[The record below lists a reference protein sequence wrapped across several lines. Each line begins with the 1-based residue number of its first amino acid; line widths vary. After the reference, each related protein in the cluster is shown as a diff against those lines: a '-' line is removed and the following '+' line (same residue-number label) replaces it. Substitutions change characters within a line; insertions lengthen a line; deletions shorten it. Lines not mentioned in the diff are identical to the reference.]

1 MKEEDKKSFFIVNEK
16 IDVIKVKQELSALM
30 PMVESMLQ
38 LVAEELNSV
47 ITCAARLWYIHA
59 WLQHMQVTMQLYQ
72 QAYGEGTD
80 VMQSPSVWIVNPT
93 VDTKIL
99 RDTATS
105 YIYQLQSLCHLA
117 AYMVFTSHVNSHFQN
132 SLIILDGYMEKVV
145 RLIDLIVL
153 DSFKPLT
160 SK

>member
-16 IDVIKVKQELSALM
+16 IDVATVKQELSTLM

-47 ITCAARLWYIHA
+47 VTCAARLWYIHA

-72 QAYGEGTD
+72 QAYGDNNDALISSTIW
-80 VMQSPSVWIVNPT
+80 MVNPAL
-93 VDTKIL
+93 DHKAL
-99 RDTATS
+99 RNTATS

-117 AYMVFTSHVNSHFQN
+117 AYVVFTSHVSSHFQN
-132 SLIILDGYMEKVV
+132 SLIILDGYMQKVV

-160 SK
+160 K